1 MSHKNILIGWVHTH
15 THLAGFGHGCTARSG
30 PERIGEVKSIGM
42 TVAVG
47 DDGRWRE
54 VHAIVCVCGRGTLG
68 AGVHGVWGVQH
79 ICYIAQG
86 EGGRERG
93 WRGRTTPKRMCC

>member
-54 VHAIVCVCGRGTLG
+54 VHAIVCVCAVVGHWVQGCG
-68 AGVHGVWGVQH
+68 CGVCN
-79 ICYIAQG
+79 IYAI
-86 EGGRERG
+86 
-93 WRGRTTPKRMCC
+93 